1 MLRGCL
7 CLISYMTNLVPINY
21 PGLEKFE
28 KMLRGCLC
36 LFDNRLRSDD
46 ELIAP
51 PQLET
56 VEKKVRPVAYQAK
69 PRYLYW
75 GQCKACRLGIPV
87 LVAMYRK
94 ACCLGI
100 SIYVYR

>member
-1 MLRGCL
+1 
-7 CLISYMTNLVPINY
+7 MTNLVPINY

-56 VEKKVRPVAYQAK
+56 VEKKVRPVAYYVM
-69 PRYLYW
+69 PRYRY
-75 GQCKACRLGIPV
+75 QDD
-87 LVAMYRK
+87 
-94 ACCLGI
+94 ACCLGTGTCI
-100 SIYVYR
+100 GGKVRLFD